1 MKEIEKF
8 ICSEVFKFISDHIS
22 EVEEKRDIFGHPQR
36 YKDLGFKD
44 REDMLNQIHTNPEIA
59 VWALQELM
67 SWGMSKDH
75 SEKSF
80 NYTRELFT
88 EEGSPEDGNIVYKLG
103 NPCRYFIVD
112 EFDKI
117 IEVHKTT
124 KLVEVVEWQ
133 RV

>member
-22 EVEEKRDIFGHPQR
+22 EVEEKRDIFGHSQR

-75 SEKSF
+75 NERSF

-88 EEGSPEDGNIVYKLG
+88 EEGSSEDGDIVYRLG
-103 NPCRYFIVD
+103 DPFRYFIID
-112 EFDKI
+112 ESDKI
-117 IEVHKTT
+117 IEVSKTT
-124 KLVEVVEWQ
+124 KLVEVIEWQ
-133 RV
+133 KV